1 MLSELR
7 KDIAALTKSEKTLFC
22 IAAVITL
29 IGTFFMYWLFNYID
43 GQSIMVWSVNNWDL
57 LVEGRWQ
64 DFYTDKALNLRGAM
78 HNDMSAEGLISPFM
92 YILQSIWCL
101 PIWLTHYFNGN
112 LYIGTIGCVY
122 YYKVLLFILTVVMAY
137 YCYKMAKELSGSGY
151 KSLMAGLLVLGSSEI
166 LLSTGYSGQD
176 EIVYLCATV
185 MALDALIHSR
195 MKLFVGLS
203 TFVVTLCP
211 LMIVPMFAM
220 LLLRQKNLF
229 RVILD
234 AVIMFVPSGFWT
246 LVSAGMEGKYT
257 ANTMNEQFEWIID
270 YIGIPVANGSASLM
284 VLVSLAVFV
293 ICFYL
298 DSNISSRQIVWF
310 SSLLP
315 IYLSFFTNSLFYR
328 SLLFVPFVCILITL
342 CEGKSY
348 DLAVLMMAILN
359 YVRFFTLGI
368 KSPMHMNTL
377 YTGGNKAVVAFCQ
390 RFGSTKYETYDPLV
404 DKIIEK
410 APTLGDLGSSLNAVN
425 VLAILILLWMTFSD
439 KNSKKLE
446 SRTLIS
452 EKISFFA
459 YMVCIPVY
467 LMIFFVLLIK

>member
-1 MLSELR
+1 M
-7 KDIAALTKSEKTLFC
+7 
-22 IAAVITL
+22 
-29 IGTFFMYWLFNYID
+29 G
-43 GQSIMVWSVNNWDL
+43 G
-57 LVEGRWQ
+57 
-64 DFYTDKALNLRGAM
+64 FYTDKAINLRGAM
-78 HNDMSAEGLISPFM
+78 HSDMSAEGLISPFM

-137 YCYKMAKELSGSGY
+137 YCYKLAKELSGSGY
-151 KSLMAGLLVLGSSEI
+151 KSLLSGLFVLGSSEI

-176 EIVYLCATV
+176 EIVYLCATI
-185 MALDALIHSR
+185 MALDSLVRNR

-203 TFVVTLCP
+203 IFVVTLFP
-211 LMIVPMFAM
+211 LMIVPLFAM
-220 LLLRQKNLF
+220 LVLRQKNLIKIIID
-229 RVILD
+229 V
-234 AVIMFVPSGFWT
+234 VIMFIPSALWM
-246 LVSAGMEGKYT
+246 LISSGMEGKYT
-257 ANTMNEQFEWIID
+257 ANTMNEQFAWIID

-284 VLVSLAVFV
+284 VLVSFAVFV

-298 DSNISSRQIVWF
+298 DRNISSRQIVWF

-328 SLLFVPFVCILITL
+328 SLLFVPFVCILITM
-342 CEGKSY
+342 CEGKSF
-348 DLAVLMMAILN
+348 DLAVLMMAVLN

-377 YTGGNKAVVAFCQ
+377 YTGDNKAVVAFCQ
-390 RFGSTKYETYDPLV
+390 SFGSTKYEAYDPLIN
-404 DKIIEK
+404 KIIEK
-410 APTLGDLGSSLNAVN
+410 APTLGNLGSSLNAVN

-446 SRTLIS
+446 SRELIS
-452 EKISFFA
+452 YKISFFA

-467 LMIFFVLLIK
+467 LMVFFVLLIK

>member
-1 MLSELR
+1 M
-7 KDIAALTKSEKTLFC
+7 
-22 IAAVITL
+22 
-29 IGTFFMYWLFNYID
+29 G
-43 GQSIMVWSVNNWDL
+43 G
-57 LVEGRWQ
+57 
-64 DFYTDKALNLRGAM
+64 FYTDKAINLRGAM
-78 HNDMSAEGLISPFM
+78 HSDMSAEGLISPFM

-137 YCYKMAKELSGSGY
+137 YCYKLAKELSGSGY
-151 KSLMAGLLVLGSSEI
+151 KSLLSGLFVLGSSEI

-176 EIVYLCATV
+176 EIVYLCATI
-185 MALDALIHSR
+185 MALDSLVRNR

-203 TFVVTLCP
+203 IFVVTLFP
-211 LMIVPMFAM
+211 LMIVPLFAM
-220 LLLRQKNLF
+220 LVLRQKNLIKIIID
-229 RVILD
+229 V
-234 AVIMFVPSGFWT
+234 VIMFIPSALWM
-246 LVSAGMEGKYT
+246 LISSGMEGKYT
-257 ANTMNEQFEWIID
+257 ANTMNEQFAWIID

-298 DSNISSRQIVWF
+298 DRNISSRQIVWF

-328 SLLFVPFVCILITL
+328 SLLFVPFVCILITM
-342 CEGKSY
+342 CEGKSF
-348 DLAVLMMAILN
+348 DLAVLMMAVLN

-377 YTGGNKAVVAFCQ
+377 YTGDNKAVVAFCQ
-390 RFGSTKYETYDPLV
+390 SFGSTKYEAYDPLIN
-404 DKIIEK
+404 KIIEK
-410 APTLGDLGSSLNAVN
+410 APTLGNLGSSLNAVN

-446 SRTLIS
+446 SRELIS
-452 EKISFFA
+452 YKISFFA

-467 LMIFFVLLIK
+467 LMVFFVLLVK

>member
-1 MLSELR
+1 MLSELK
-7 KDIAALTKSEKTLFC
+7 KDIASLTKGEKTLFAV
-22 IAAVITL
+22 AAVFAL
-29 IGTFFMYWLFNYID
+29 IGTFFMYWLFNYLD
-43 GQSIMVWSVNNWDL
+43 GQTIMVWSVGNWDL

-78 HNDMSAEGLISPFM
+78 HNDLSAEGLISPFM
-92 YILQSIWCL
+92 YIIQMIWCL

-122 YYKVLLFILTVVMAY
+122 YYKVLLFLVTLVMAY
-137 YCYKMAKELSGSGY
+137 YCYKLAKELSGSGY
-151 KSLMAGLLVLGSSEI
+151 KALMAGLLVLGSSEI

-176 EIVYLCATV
+176 EIIYLCATI
-185 MALDALIHSR
+185 MALDALIR
-195 MKLFVGLS
+195 NKMKLFVGLS

-211 LMIVPMFAM
+211 LMIVPLFAM

-234 AVIMFVPSGFWT
+234 AVIMFIPSIIWA
-246 LVSAGMEGKYT
+246 LVSSGMEGKYT
-257 ANTMNEQFEWIID
+257 ATTMNEQFEWIID
-270 YIGIPVANGSASLM
+270 FLGIPVVNGSASLM
-284 VLVSLAVFV
+284 VIVSLLVFV
-293 ICFYL
+293 ICFYS
-298 DSNISSRQIVWF
+298 DSDITPRQIVWL

-315 IYLSFFTNSLFYR
+315 VYLSFFTNSLFYR
-328 SLLFVPFVCILITL
+328 SLIFVPFICILLTM
-342 CEGKSY
+342 CEEKSY
-348 DLAVLMMAILN
+348 DLAILMMALLN
-359 YVRFFTLGI
+359 YIRFFTLGI

-377 YTGGNKAVVAFCQ
+377 YTGDNKVVVAFCQ
-390 RFGSTKYETYDPLV
+390 SFGSTKYEVYDPLV

-410 APTLGDLGSSLNAVN
+410 APTLGDLGSCLNAVN
-425 VLAILILLWMTFSD
+425 VVAIVLLLWMTYSD
-439 KNSKKLE
+439 KNSEKLN

-459 YMVCIPVY
+459 YMACIPVY